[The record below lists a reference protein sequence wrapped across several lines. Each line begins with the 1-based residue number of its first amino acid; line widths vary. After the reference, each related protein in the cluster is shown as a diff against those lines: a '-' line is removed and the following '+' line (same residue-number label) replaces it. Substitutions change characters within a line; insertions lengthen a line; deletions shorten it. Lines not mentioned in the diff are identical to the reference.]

1 MSTPSTAAVSGVA
14 GAAWSVPHSAGDQA
28 PALRLPPLACD
39 SHMHI
44 FDPRFAPSKHWKR
57 QPPDAPVAAY
67 RQLQARL
74 GTQRAVV
81 VTPSTYGTDN
91 ACTLDAL
98 AQMGEA
104 ARGVA
109 VVEAGVDAAELQ
121 RLHGLGVRGLRV
133 NFVTPQSWGT
143 TTPDMLA
150 TLAAKVAPLGWHIQV
165 FVHPEQL
172 LAMAGLLRGLPV
184 PLVVDHMARLD
195 PAQAASGEAFDLLC
209 SLLDAGNTWVK
220 LSGAYMRSSV
230 GGPTYADTLAAGQA
244 LVRRAP
250 ERLVWGSDWP
260 HTTETP
266 GSVDDA
272 ALVDLLGRWC
282 EGDAGRIA
290 QIVVDN
296 PAKLYDF
303 GSVPCA

>member
-1 MSTPSTAAVSGVA
+1 MAAA
-14 GAAWSVPHSAGDQA
+14 LPLLHAVPHSAGLGRPGFA
-28 PALRLPPLACD
+28 LPAGACD

-44 FDPRFAPSKHWKR
+44 FDPRFAPSTHWKR

-67 RQLQARL
+67 RQLQARI

-98 AQMGEA
+98 AQMGDA

-109 VVEAGVDAAELQ
+109 VVDAQVDAAELQ

-143 TTPDMLA
+143 TTPQMLA

-184 PLVVDHMARLD
+184 ALVVDHMARLD
-195 PAQAASGEAFDLLC
+195 PAQGANGEAFDLLC
-209 SLLDAGNTWVK
+209 RLLDGGNTWVK

-230 GGPTYADTLAAGQA
+230 GGPGYEDTVAAGQA

-272 ALVDLLGRWC
+272 ALVDLLSRWC
-282 EGDAGRIA
+282 EGDAARIA
-290 QIVVDN
+290 RIVVHN

-303 GSVPCA
+303 GPLPFT

>member
-1 MSTPSTAAVSGVA
+1 MAAA
-14 GAAWSVPHSAGDQA
+14 LPLLHAVPHSAGLGRPGFA
-28 PALRLPPLACD
+28 LPAGACD

-44 FDPRFAPSKHWKR
+44 FDPRFAPSTHWKR

-67 RQLQARL
+67 RQLQARI

-98 AQMGEA
+98 AQMGDA

-109 VVEAGVDAAELQ
+109 VVDAQVDAAELQ

-133 NFVTPQSWGT
+133 NFVTPQSWGM
-143 TTPDMLA
+143 TTPDMLV

-184 PLVVDHMARLD
+184 ALVVDHMARLD
-195 PAQAASGEAFDLLC
+195 PAQGANGEAFDLLC
-209 SLLDAGNTWVK
+209 RLLDGGNTWVK
-220 LSGAYMRSSV
+220 LSGAYMRSAV
-230 GGPTYADTLAAGQA
+230 GGPGYDDTVAAGQA

-290 QIVVDN
+290 RIVVHN

-303 GSVPCA
+303 GPLPFT

>member
-1 MSTPSTAAVSGVA
+1 MSTPSTAAVSGAA

-67 RQLQARL
+67 LQLQARL

-98 AQMGEA
+98 VQMGAA

-172 LAMAGLLRGLPV
+172 LAMAALLRGLPV

-195 PAQAASGEAFDLLC
+195 PAHGAGGEAFDLLC

-220 LSGAYMRSSV
+220 LSGAYMRSAV
-230 GGPTYADTLAAGQA
+230 GGPSYADTVAAGQA

-290 QIVVDN
+290 RIVVDN

-303 GSVPCA
+303 GPVTSA

>member
-1 MSTPSTAAVSGVA
+1 MSAPSTSGVDGPGGVA
-14 GAAWSVPHSAGDQA
+14 GSVAHSAGEQP
-28 PALRLPPLACD
+28 PALRLPALACD

-121 RLHGLGVRGLRV
+121 RLHTLGVRGLRV

-150 TLAAKVAPLGWHIQV
+150 TLADKVAPLGWHIQV

-172 LAMAGLLRGLPV
+172 LAMAALLRRLPV

-195 PAQAASGEAFDLLC
+195 PAQGASGEAFDLLC

-230 GGPTYADTLAAGQA
+230 GDPTYADTLAAGQA

-290 QIVVDN
+290 RIAVDN

-303 GSVPCA
+303 GPVPSA

>member
-1 MSTPSTAAVSGVA
+1 MNGASDSGSDGPAGVA
-14 GAAWSVPHSAGDQA
+14 GPVPHSAGEQP

-44 FDPRFAPSKHWKR
+44 FDPRFAPSTHWKR

-67 RQLQARL
+67 RQLQARI
-74 GTQRAVV
+74 GTQRAVI

-109 VVEAGVDAAELQ
+109 VVEAGVDAIELQ
-121 RLHGLGVRGLRV
+121 RLHALGVRGLRV

-143 TTPDMLA
+143 TTPQMLA

-172 LAMAGLLRGLPV
+172 LAMAALLRGLPV

-195 PAQAASGEAFDLLC
+195 PAQGAGGDAFDLLC

-220 LSGAYMRSSV
+220 LSGAYMRSAV
-230 GGPTYADTLAAGQA
+230 GGPGYADTVAAGQA

-282 EGDAGRIA
+282 EGDAERLARIL
-290 QIVVDN
+290 VDN

-303 GSVPCA
+303 GPVPSS